1 MAGNGGAAQRLALIV
16 ATSAYEDDGLAQLVS
31 PAHDAAALAGVLADP
46 AIGGFAVTSVLDA
59 PSGQISQTIEDF
71 AAERDRGD
79 LLLLYLS
86 CHGLKDEQGRL
97 YFAARDTRRDR
108 LRSTAVPAGFVN
120 DVLFDCRSRRKVLL
134 LDCCYSGAFARG
146 LSVKADPSV
155 HTSDH
160 FDARGLVVLTAS
172 DATQYAFEGDNL
184 VGRAT
189 PSIFTSS
196 VTRGLQ
202 TGAADIDGDGLVSVD
217 DMYEYARRQL
227 AEQPRL
233 QTPRKWA
240 FDVAGTIVLARSP
253 AVVEPATADP
263 EGRSA
268 GPPERP
274 SAGRLEGPSA
284 GASEGSSTGH
294 SEGPSA
300 GRPDGIPAELP
311 VVLAA
316 DRLAA
321 SSGSARVRESQWWL
335 GALLF
340 LVTAVVLSSLLTWW
354 ILSFLYFLGVTEALP
369 SDNTGLVAG
378 GLGGAVWAIAYSVV
392 DAGRSSPARWYD
404 LHLSWLAT
412 LRQVFQPSGLREF
425 LRAACAA
432 VPLNVGLTILLSVG
446 VGVLGYR
453 YLGGSQGRDNLF
465 PLTYILLTGLAAGIY
480 LAGAQRGRN
489 SRA

>member
-1 MAGNGGAAQRLALIV
+1 MAGNGSAAKRLALIV

-46 AIGGFAVTSVLDA
+46 AIGGFEVTSVLDA
-59 PSGQISQTIEDF
+59 PAGQISQTIEDF

-233 QTPRKWA
+233 QTPRKWE
-240 FDVAGTIVLARSP
+240 FDVSGRIVLARS
-253 AVVEPATADP
+253 ATAAEPATTA
-263 EGRSA
+263 
-268 GPPERP
+268 PER
-274 SAGRLEGPSA
+274 R
-284 GASEGSSTGH
+284 
-294 SEGPSA
+294 SEGPP
-300 GRPDGIPAELP
+300 GGLP

-316 DRLAA
+316 DRVAA
-321 SSGSARVRESQWWL
+321 SAGSTRVRESRWWL

-340 LVTAVVLSSLLTWW
+340 LVTAVGLSASLTWW
-354 ILSFLYFLGVTEALP
+354 IVDFLYFLGVTSALP
-369 SDNTGLVAG
+369 SDEAGLVAG
-378 GLGGAVWAIAYSVV
+378 GVGGAVWAVTYAVV
-392 DAGRSSPARWYD
+392 DAGQSSPAHWYD
-404 LHLSWLAT
+404 LHLRWLAT
-412 LRQVFQPSGLREF
+412 VRQVFQPSGLPGF
-425 LRAACAA
+425 LRAVCAA
-432 VPLNVGLTILLSVG
+432 VPLNVGLTILASIG
-446 VGVLGYR
+446 VGAVGYQ

-465 PLTYILLTGLAAGIY
+465 PLAYIVLTGVAVGTY
-480 LAGAQRGRN
+480 PVSEQRSRN

>member
-1 MAGNGGAAQRLALIV
+1 
-16 ATSAYEDDGLAQLVS
+16 
-31 PAHDAAALAGVLADP
+31 
-46 AIGGFAVTSVLDA
+46 
-59 PSGQISQTIEDF
+59 
-71 AAERDRGD
+71 
-79 LLLLYLS
+79 
-86 CHGLKDEQGRL
+86 
-97 YFAARDTRRDR
+97 
-108 LRSTAVPAGFVN
+108 
-120 DVLFDCRSRRKVLL
+120 
-134 LDCCYSGAFARG
+134 
-146 LSVKADPSV
+146 
-155 HTSDH
+155 
-160 FDARGLVVLTAS
+160 VVLTAS

>member
-120 DVLFDCRSRRKVLL
+120 DVLFDCRSRCKVLL

-227 AEQPRL
+227 AEQPGL
-233 QTPRKWA
+233 QTPRKWE

-253 AVVEPATADP
+253 AATEPTNPKARP
-263 EGRSA
+263 EVRPA
-268 GPPERP
+268 G
-274 SAGRLEGPSA
+274 
-284 GASEGSSTGH
+284 
-294 SEGPSA
+294 
-300 GRPDGIPAELP
+300 LP

-316 DRLAA
+316 DPVAA
-321 SSGSARVRESQWWL
+321 AAGSTRVRERQWWL

-340 LVTAVVLSSLLTWW
+340 LVTAVVLNALLTWW
-354 ILSFLYFLGVTEALP
+354 IFDFVYFLGVTDTRP
-369 SDNTGLVAG
+369 SKNTGRVAG
-378 GLGGAVWAIAYSVV
+378 GLGGAVWAAAYAVV
-392 DAGRSSPARWYD
+392 DAGRSSPAHWHD
-404 LHLSWLAT
+404 LHLRWLAT
-412 LRQVFQPSGLREF
+412 LRHVFQPSGLREF
-425 LRAACAA
+425 LRAVCAA
-432 VPLNVGLTILLSVG
+432 VPLNVGLTVLLSIG
-446 VGVLGYR
+446 VGVLGYHS
-453 YLGGSQGRDNLF
+453 LGGSQGRDNLF
-465 PLTYILLTGLAAGIY
+465 PLTYIVLTGLAVGIY
-480 LAGAQRGRN
+480 LVGEQRGRN
-489 SRA
+489 PGREPRDGRSLRG